1 MRSKRLLLAISARG
15 RGGRSALDIIG
26 TGMLVGKIKIK
37 PLKDIIMKVLVFA
50 FSQIDISLCRTLAKE
65 NKLLIGQNKI
75 VVGLNVISSTCLI
88 AIDLQSVWDPKT
100 VQLES
105 SMNRVVLDAKTC
117 RK

>member
-1 MRSKRLLLAISARG
+1 MRSKRLFLVIPARE
-15 RGGRSALDIIG
+15 RGGRSAFDIIG
-26 TGMLVGKIKIK
+26 AGMLVGKIKIK
-37 PLKDIIMKVLVFA
+37 PLKEILLKVLMFA

-65 NKLLIGQNKI
+65 NKLPIGQNKI
-75 VVGLNVISSTCLI
+75 VVGLNVINKKCLI

>member
-1 MRSKRLLLAISARG
+1 MISARG
-15 RGGRSALDIIG
+15 RGGRSAFDIIG

-75 VVGLNVISSTCLI
+75 VVGLNVISNTCLI

-100 VQLES
+100 VHLES

-117 RK
+117 RN

>member
-1 MRSKRLLLAISARG
+1 MRSKRLLLVISARG

-26 TGMLVGKIKIK
+26 TGMLVGKIKMK
-37 PLKDIIMKVLVFA
+37 PLKEIILKVLVFA

-75 VVGLNVISSTCLI
+75 VVGFNVISKTRLI

-100 VQLES
+100 VHLVGDLHES
-105 SMNRVVLDAKTC
+105 SCNRRQNVP
-117 RK
+117 

>member
-1 MRSKRLLLAISARG
+1 MRSKRLFLVIPARE
-15 RGGRSALDIIG
+15 RGGRSAFDIIG

-37 PLKDIIMKVLVFA
+37 PLKEIIMKVLVFA

-75 VVGLNVISSTCLI
+75 VVGLNVISKTCLI

-100 VQLES
+100 LQLEN
-105 SMNRVVLDAKTC
+105 SMNRVVIDAKPC
-117 RK
+117 RN